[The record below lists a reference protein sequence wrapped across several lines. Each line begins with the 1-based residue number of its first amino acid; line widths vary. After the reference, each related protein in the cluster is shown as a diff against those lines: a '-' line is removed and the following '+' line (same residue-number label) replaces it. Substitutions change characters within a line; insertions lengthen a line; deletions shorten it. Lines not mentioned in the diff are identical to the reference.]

1 MPFLHALV
9 TTVLLVLISVSM
21 HYAVLHHWPKIERV
35 IARRPRGRVLRLVLS
50 LVILHTLEIFLLG
63 LGFWY
68 LGQIEGAGELI
79 ITNNLEGS
87 FGPSDYFYYAAAVYT
102 TVGFGDIVPLG
113 YVRLL
118 TGIGALV
125 GLILITW
132 SASYTFLEMQR
143 YWDRERHHTADAL
156 RAAESENAK
165 E

>member
-1 MPFLHALV
+1 MPLLHALF
-9 TTVLLVLISVSM
+9 TTIVLVFASVWM

-35 IARRPRGRVLRLVLS
+35 IARRPRGRILRLVLS
-50 LVILHTLEIFLLG
+50 LVLLHTFEIFLLG

-68 LGQIEGAGELI
+68 LSSIDGAGQLVI
-79 ITNNLEGS
+79 ANNLDS
-87 FGPSDYFYYAAAVYT
+87 AISALDHFYYAAAVYT
-102 TVGFGDIVPLG
+102 TVGFGDIVPVG

-143 YWDRERHHTADAL
+143 YWDRERHHVGDEL
-156 RAAESENAK
+156 K
-165 E
+165 